1 MIDLKGRNGAVFGI
15 AAGLILYIPTMIVFV
30 VLLGLGGSVWGQL

>member
-1 MIDLKGRNGAVFGI
+1 MNLQGRNGTVFGI
-15 AAGLILYIPTMIVFV
+15 AVGLILYIPTMIVFV